1 MSDGNMP
8 TKFNPSK
15 ATAKDPAK
23 DANPTVCTPNADWLG
38 NQLLAQGHDQEGARF
53 AE

>member
-38 NQLLAQGHDQEGARF
+38 NQAPRSRT
-53 AE
+53 

>member
-23 DANPTVCTPNADWLG
+23 DANPTVCTPNAGWLG
-38 NQLLAQGHDQEGARF
+38 NQAPRSRT
-53 AE
+53 